1 MVEGFAAAIA
11 AAGVWAVSSAVIA
24 HQGRSIDPFSIS
36 LLRAIW
42 AGIFLIGAVFVLGA
56 EGDFGRMSAGDLAQ
70 LIGAGFIST
79 AVAETL
85 YAFTIPLFGFTRT
98 YTTTTAAAVLF
109 AYVFG
114 FLFIGDTL
122 TVLVGVGSVVVLAG
136 VYIVAIYGKSRRHVG
151 GVEEAARV
159 EPAVALPGALLPYAF
174 GVGLVLAVVT
184 GMAWG
189 GVSVWLRSAAEGFDA
204 AAAGVVRMPV
214 VLPALALLR
223 SAAEGFDAAAAGV
236 VRMPVVLPAL
246 ALLAGVQ
253 SRSSLR
259 RRAISRRSFVWL
271 ALSGAL
277 GTGLVILLIITAL
290 QRIGAG
296 EFTVLFNTGPVF
308 GIVLGAIFLRER
320 VTPWAV
326 IGALLVLGGIAM
338 IAMR

>member
-11 AAGVWAVSSAVIA
+11 AAAVWAVSGAVIA
-24 HQGRSIDPFSIS
+24 HQARFVDPFSIS
-36 LLRAIW
+36 FLRAIW
-42 AGIFLIGAVFVLGA
+42 AGIFLIAAVFVLGV
-56 EGDFGRMSAGDLAQ
+56 EGDFGRMSVSDVAQ
-70 LIGAGFIST
+70 LIGAGFLST

-85 YAFTIPLFGFTRT
+85 YAITIPLFGFTRT
-98 YTTTTAAAVLF
+98 YTTATASAVLT
-109 AYVFG
+109 AYLFG
-114 FLFIGDTL
+114 LLFIGDTL

-136 VYIVAIYGKSRRHVG
+136 VYTVVIYGKPRRHAG
-151 GVEEAARV
+151 GAEEAVRV
-159 EPAVALPGALLPYAF
+159 EPAVAPPGLLLRYAF
-174 GVGLVLAVVT
+174 AAGLVLAVVT

-189 GVSVWLRSAAEGFDA
+189 GVSVWLRSVAEGFDP

-214 VLPALALLR
+214 VLP
-223 SAAEGFDAAAAGV
+223 V
-236 VRMPVVLPAL
+236 L
-246 ALLAGVQ
+246 ALLAGMQ
-253 SRSSLR
+253 SHSSLR

-308 GIVLGAIFLRER
+308 GIALGVIFLRER
-320 VTPWAV
+320 ITPWAL

>member
-11 AAGVWAVSSAVIA
+11 AAAVWAVSGAVIA
-24 HQGRSIDPFSIS
+24 HQARFVDPFSIS
-36 LLRAIW
+36 FLRAIW
-42 AGIFLIGAVFVLGA
+42 AGIFLIAAVFILGV
-56 EGDFGRMSAGDLAQ
+56 EGDFGRMSVGDVAQ
-70 LIGAGFIST
+70 LIGAGFLST

-98 YTTTTAAAVLF
+98 YTTATASAVLT
-109 AYVFG
+109 AYLFG
-114 FLFIGDTL
+114 LLFIGDTL

-136 VYIVAIYGKSRRHVG
+136 VYTVVIYGKPRRQAD
-151 GVEEAARV
+151 GVEEAVRV
-159 EPAVALPGALLPYAF
+159 EPAVAPPGVLLRYAF
-174 GVGLVLAVVT
+174 AAGLVLAVVT

-189 GVSVWLRSAAEGFDA
+189 GVSVWLRSVAEGFDP

-214 VLPALALLR
+214 VLP
-223 SAAEGFDAAAAGV
+223 V
-236 VRMPVVLPAL
+236 L
-246 ALLAGVQ
+246 ALLAGMQ
-253 SRSSLR
+253 PRSSLR

-308 GIVLGAIFLRER
+308 GIALGVIFLRER
-320 VTPWAV
+320 ITPWAL

>member
-11 AAGVWAVSSAVIA
+11 AAGVWAVSGAVIA
-24 HQGRSIDPFSIS
+24 HQARFVDPFSIS
-36 LLRAIW
+36 CLRAIW
-42 AGIFLIGAVFVLGA
+42 AGIFLIAAVFALGV
-56 EGDFGRMSAGDLAQ
+56 EGDFGRMSAGDVAQ
-70 LIGAGFIST
+70 LIGAGFLST

-85 YAFTIPLFGFTRT
+85 YAITIPLFGFTRT
-98 YTTTTAAAVLF
+98 YTTATASAVLT
-109 AYVFG
+109 AYLFG
-114 FLFIGDTL
+114 LLFIGDTL

-136 VYIVAIYGKSRRHVG
+136 VYTVVIYGKPRRHVG
-151 GVEEAARV
+151 DGEDAMRV
-159 EPAVALPGALLPYAF
+159 APAVAPPGVLLRYAF
-174 GVGLVLAVVT
+174 AAGLVLAVVT

-189 GVSVWLRSAAEGFDA
+189 GVSVWLRSAAEGFDP

-214 VLPALALLR
+214 VLPVLALLV
-223 SAAEGFDAAAAGV
+223 G
-236 VRMPVVLPAL
+236 M
-246 ALLAGVQ
+246 Q

-259 RRAISRRSFVWL
+259 RRAVSRRSFIWL

-320 VTPWAV
+320 VTPWAL

-338 IAMR
+338 ITMR

>member
-11 AAGVWAVSSAVIA
+11 AAAVWAVSGAVIA
-24 HQGRSIDPFSIS
+24 HQARFVDPFSIS
-36 LLRAIW
+36 FLRAIW
-42 AGIFLIGAVFVLGA
+42 AGIFLIAAVFALGV
-56 EGDFGRMSAGDLAQ
+56 EGDFGRMSASDVAQ
-70 LIGAGFIST
+70 LIGAGFLST

-85 YAFTIPLFGFTRT
+85 YAITIPLFGFTRT
-98 YTTTTAAAVLF
+98 YTTATASAVLT
-109 AYVFG
+109 AYLFG
-114 FLFIGDTL
+114 LLFIGDTL

-136 VYIVAIYGKSRRHVG
+136 VYTVVIYGKPRRQAG
-151 GVEEAARV
+151 GVEEAVRV
-159 EPAVALPGALLPYAF
+159 EPAVAPPAVLLRYAF
-174 GVGLVLAVVT
+174 AAGLVLAVVT

-189 GVSVWLRSAAEGFDA
+189 GVSVWLRSVAEGFDP

-214 VLPALALLR
+214 VLPVLALLV
-223 SAAEGFDAAAAGV
+223 G
-236 VRMPVVLPAL
+236 MQP
-246 ALLAGVQ
+246 
-253 SRSSLR
+253 RSSLR
-259 RRAISRRSFVWL
+259 RRAISRRSFIWL

-308 GIVLGAIFLRER
+308 GIALGVIFLRER
-320 VTPWAV
+320 VTPWAL

>member
-11 AAGVWAVSSAVIA
+11 AAAVWAVSGAVIA
-24 HQGRSIDPFSIS
+24 HQARFVDPLSIS
-36 LLRAIW
+36 FLRAIW
-42 AGIFLIGAVFVLGA
+42 AGIFLIAAVFVLGV
-56 EGDFGRMSAGDLAQ
+56 EGDFGRMSVSDVAQ
-70 LIGAGFIST
+70 LIGAGFLST

-85 YAFTIPLFGFTRT
+85 YAITIPLFGFTRT
-98 YTTTTAAAVLF
+98 YTTATASAVLT
-109 AYVFG
+109 AYLFG
-114 FLFIGDTL
+114 LLFIGDTL

-136 VYIVAIYGKSRRHVG
+136 VYTVVIYGKPRRQADG
-151 GVEEAARV
+151 AEEAVRV
-159 EPAVALPGALLPYAF
+159 EPAVAPPGVLLRYAF
-174 GVGLVLAVVT
+174 AAGLVLAVVT

-189 GVSVWLRSAAEGFDA
+189 GVSVWLRSVAEGFDP

-214 VLPALALLR
+214 VLP
-223 SAAEGFDAAAAGV
+223 V
-236 VRMPVVLPAL
+236 L
-246 ALLAGVQ
+246 ALLAGMQ
-253 SRSSLR
+253 SHSSLR

-308 GIVLGAIFLRER
+308 GIALGVIFLRER
-320 VTPWAV
+320 ITPWAL

>member
-11 AAGVWAVSSAVIA
+11 AAAVWAVSGAVIA
-24 HQGRSIDPFSIS
+24 HQARFVDPLSIS
-36 LLRAIW
+36 CLRAIW
-42 AGIFLIGAVFVLGA
+42 AGIFLIAAVFVLGV
-56 EGDFGRMSAGDLAQ
+56 EGDFGRMSVSDVAQ
-70 LIGAGFIST
+70 LIGAGFLST

-85 YAFTIPLFGFTRT
+85 YAITIPLFGFTRT
-98 YTTTTAAAVLF
+98 YTTATASAVLT
-109 AYVFG
+109 AYLFG
-114 FLFIGDTL
+114 LLFIGDTL

-136 VYIVAIYGKSRRHVG
+136 VYTVVIYGKPRRQADG
-151 GVEEAARV
+151 AEEAVRV
-159 EPAVALPGALLPYAF
+159 EPAVAPPGVLLRYAF
-174 GVGLVLAVVT
+174 AAGLVLAVVT

-189 GVSVWLRSAAEGFDA
+189 GVSVWLRSVAEGFDP

-214 VLPALALLR
+214 VLP
-223 SAAEGFDAAAAGV
+223 
-236 VRMPVVLPAL
+236 VLV
-246 ALLAGVQ
+246 LLAGMR
-253 SRSSLR
+253 SHSSLR

-308 GIVLGAIFLRER
+308 GIALGVVFLRER
-320 VTPWAV
+320 ITPWAL

>member
-214 VLPALALLR
+214 VLPALALL
-223 SAAEGFDAAAAGV
+223 AG
-236 VRMPVVLPAL
+236 M
-246 ALLAGVQ
+246 Q

>member
-151 GVEEAARV
+151 GAEEAARV
-159 EPAVALPGALLPYAF
+159 EPPGALLPYAF

-214 VLPALALLR
+214 VLPALALL
-223 SAAEGFDAAAAGV
+223 AG
-236 VRMPVVLPAL
+236 M
-246 ALLAGVQ
+246 Q

-259 RRAISRRSFVWL
+259 RRAISRRSFVCL

-290 QRIGAG
+290 QRIGPG

>member
-151 GVEEAARV
+151 GAEEAARV

-214 VLPALALLR
+214 VLPALALL
-223 SAAEGFDAAAAGV
+223 AG
-236 VRMPVVLPAL
+236 M
-246 ALLAGVQ
+246 Q